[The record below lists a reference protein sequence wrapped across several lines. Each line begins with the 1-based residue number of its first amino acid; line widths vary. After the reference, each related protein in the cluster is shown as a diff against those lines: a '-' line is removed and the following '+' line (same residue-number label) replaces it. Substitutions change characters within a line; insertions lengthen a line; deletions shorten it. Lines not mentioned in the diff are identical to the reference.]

1 MKFNVA
7 HVGKTGGRLGI
18 MSLEKNA
25 TGTSVTLETPFT
37 LAYTRVRFGTQALTT
52 LDPNYPKCGKLV

>member
-7 HVGKTGGRLGI
+7 HVEKTGGRLGI

-25 TGTSVTLETPFT
+25 TGTSVTLETPFALT
-37 LAYTRVRFGTQALTT
+37 YTRVRNGTQALATV
-52 LDPNYPKCGKLV
+52 DPNYPKCGKLI